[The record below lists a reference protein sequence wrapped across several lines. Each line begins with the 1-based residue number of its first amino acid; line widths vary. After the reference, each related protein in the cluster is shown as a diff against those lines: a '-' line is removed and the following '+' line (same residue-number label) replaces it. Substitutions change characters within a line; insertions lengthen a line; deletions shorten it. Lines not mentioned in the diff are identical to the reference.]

1 MSLLRLRAMKT
12 CLPGPSLNP
21 FLPLWLV
28 TELMGC
34 FKTPAFAFFSHEK
47 NKWSGGIDAMTNQE
61 HVFVKPSKCRLSKKK
76 KPFPILVCSDKIS
89 FESCFHF
96 LFFLSSYWRICWSS
110 ILPKSPPDHSD
121 ELGCFVCQHRHS
133 SAHSVLVRVA
143 GVSPRTKIMY
153 FFFSL

>member
-76 KPFPILVCSDKIS
+76 KQYRFRFSCAPIKYRLC
-89 FESCFHF
+89 
-96 LFFLSSYWRICWSS
+96 
-110 ILPKSPPDHSD
+110 
-121 ELGCFVCQHRHS
+121 
-133 SAHSVLVRVA
+133 RVF
-143 GVSPRTKIMY
+143 IFY
-153 FFFSL
+153 FFFHLTGVFVGHLFCQNRHQIIRTNSAVSCASIVIHRRTLYWYVSLASLQGRK